1 MKAVE
6 PIAIIGVGCR
16 MPGGVGSPDGMWK
29 LLADGVDA
37 VAEIPEERWHLPAI
51 YHPDPAKPGRM
62 NTPRG
67 GFLDHID
74 RFDAQFFGISPREA
88 ARMDPQQRLLLEV
101 AYQAIED
108 AGLTMASLS
117 GKRAAV
123 YVGISTW
130 DYSFL
135 QIKAEERAALDA
147 YTNVGTALCI
157 AANRISYF
165 FNLIGPSVAVDTA
178 CSSSLVAT
186 HLACRSMWNGES
198 ELAFVGGVNL
208 MLQPEITI
216 GFSKASMLSPDGR
229 CKSFD
234 SRANG
239 YVRGEGAGV
248 VILKPLARALA
259 DGDQIYALIRATAV
273 NQDGR
278 TPGISVPN
286 QASQEA
292 NIIDA
297 LRLADIPPESV
308 QYVEAHGT
316 GTPVGDPIEAAALG
330 AVYGKAR
337 KTEDRCVIGSI
348 KSNVGHMEAAAGM
361 AGLIK
366 TALCL
371 QRRQILGN
379 LHFESPNPQ
388 IAFDDLRLRVAQRPE
403 PWPETNG
410 QPSRAGVNS
419 FGFGGTNGHVI
430 LEAAPETESTV
441 RVPAEAADGRAWLLP
456 ISARSAP
463 ALSDLARSYLNSLAQ
478 ERGLKRESLR
488 DICFSASVK
497 RSHHDFRLALVA
509 HDHAELA
516 EQLEASL
523 RGEDRANCS
532 TGRTSSI
539 PLKPVFVC
547 SGMGQQWWAM
557 GRELLSH
564 EPAFSRAVEEVS
576 DLFGSLAGWSLLKKL
591 IADEKTSQ
599 VQETRIGQPA
609 IFALQVGLAALWRS
623 WGIEPAAVL
632 GHSAGEMAATYIAG
646 ALSLKDAVRITF
658 HRSRLQHRTAGQGGM
673 LAAGISREEAA
684 RLVERY
690 PRAISIA
697 AINGLRSITLSGD
710 VAVLAEIDKALNEA
724 DVFSRILQVDVPYH
738 SPKMEQLEKEL
749 VECLSEIQPRP
760 ASTPF
765 FSTVAGTELVGSEL
779 DAWYWYRNI
788 REPVLFHDTLG
799 KVVEAGHRVFLEIGA
814 HPVLKRDLDACLKER
829 SLQGATLCSLRREN
843 RERAALL
850 GSLGRLYS
858 LGAEIDW
865 HRLYPVDAT
874 TIRLP
879 SYPFQSES
887 HWRESDQARRIRV
900 GRPVHPLL
908 GIRLEVP
915 KPSWKVDL
923 DSSDLSYLAD
933 HRIGDSTVFPGAGY
947 VEMAL
952 AAARE
957 IFGPIP
963 CVLEDIEFQRFL
975 ILDQNGAQA
984 VQVELDPASS
994 EFAVSV
1000 RGDASDNSWD
1010 VHATGGIRQAIQPTS
1025 VKLDLAQIV
1034 MRCPDLFSREECNC
1048 RFADA
1053 GYHYGPTFQGIERLW
1068 RGEREILAEVLVPRD
1083 LHEHLSDYRLHP
1095 AVLDACFQ
1103 TMLAAFPTWTNGQ
1116 VTKGEIFVPVKIDR
1130 IRFHAP
1136 PPPRMFA
1143 YTRVTNF
1150 GAGELK
1156 VDLQIVDESGGSLV
1170 EVRGLT
1176 ARQTGYRGQR
1186 LNNTLYEYQWKL
1198 KAREAARGG
1207 RDSHH
1212 LPSPE
1217 VLGPVMQEAGE
1228 ILRQRFNRAR
1238 FQNEFQARSRE
1249 AAAAY
1254 IVRALRELGFSP
1266 ALCGAV
1272 PIEQIAER
1280 LGIAPQY
1287 HRWLRLM
1294 LRELTASDI
1303 ASTDDPHCLW
1313 KAAWDEFPECQAELK
1328 HLRLCGENLPAV
1340 LRGDFD
1346 PLNLIFPEG
1355 GVTAAEILYQD
1366 SPTFRLNNL
1375 LVQKAVIEIARRLP
1389 KGRAL
1394 RILEIGGGTG
1404 GTTGFVLPVLPEHCT
1419 EYVFT
1424 DISPR
1429 FTAHAQHKFAQYPF
1443 AQCRTLDI
1451 ESDPLEQGFDPH
1463 SFDLIIASDVL
1474 HATKDLRRT
1483 LDHIKRLLGSSG
1495 TVAIVELT
1503 RPWLGLTLIFG
1514 LLKGWWLFD
1523 DDVRRDEPCIS
1534 QERWKTLLHNAGFSG
1549 TVCIADCPAVDGA
1562 QHSLILARGPQ
1573 LTASPTLA
1581 PQTAGESRTWLLFA
1595 DGAAAG
1601 GVSVGA
1607 ELAFKL
1613 RQRGDAVF
1621 QVTHGAEFRQCD
1633 ASSFR
1638 VRAGN
1643 SDDMRRLM
1651 ESVGSQAPRLA
1662 GIVHLWS
1669 LDTQTTELMTND
1681 ALMSSTRL
1689 GCVVVMQLVQALA
1702 AMDHSAA
1709 DNIWLVTHAA
1719 QPLEGPADALQVA
1732 QSPLWG
1738 LGRVAISEYQNLHC
1752 RLVDL
1757 VSCSP
1762 EEIDLL
1768 ADELSLATDGEDE
1781 IALHGD
1787 LRYVRRLVPISWAT
1801 VHKAGPSAG
1810 EDRKPFRI
1818 EVPRPGILDLLCARG
1833 IPRTAPKL
1841 NEVEI
1846 EVAATGLN
1854 FMDLMLAM
1862 GMLPSEATADPSAR
1876 NLPGLECAGR
1886 VVAVGDQVSEFA
1898 IGDEVIAAGWPG
1910 SLATHTTVDARFVAF
1925 KPRHLSFEQ
1934 AATIPIAFLT
1944 AYYSLKTLGQLQ
1956 PGERVLIHS
1965 GAGGLGLAAVQLALK
1980 AGAIVFAT
1988 AGSPEKREL
1997 LAALGVPHVMD
2008 SRSLAF
2014 ADEVLDLTDGEGVD
2028 LVLNSLSGD
2037 AIDKGLS
2044 ILRPYGRFIEV
2055 GKTDIYKNRKIGM
2068 RPLRKNISM
2077 FVVDLLGAVGPRPDL
2092 ARSLMREVLGR
2103 FESNE
2108 LSPLP
2113 YRVFPV
2119 ARVADAFRDMAQ
2131 AKHVGKL
2138 ILSMQETEG
2147 MPVERSVR
2155 QSVAIDADASYLV
2168 TGGLGGF
2175 GLAVADYL
2183 SRRGARRLALV
2194 GRRGV
2199 LPSTQAAVE
2208 SLRRR
2213 GIEVMVFPAD
2223 VTDRE
2228 RMHDVIATVQRN
2240 MGPLRGIMH
2249 AAMVLDDA
2257 PIERLTEERMWKAM
2271 APKIMGAWNLHS
2283 LTVDIPLDFFVLFS
2297 SFASMVGNAGQA
2309 NYVAGNAFLE
2319 ALAYYRRGRGLPAL
2333 AVNWGVVGEVG
2344 HVAESPETA
2353 DRLDRLGLKPMP
2365 LSETLD
2371 TLDKLMSSDA
2381 VQVGVAE
2388 IEWKSFLR
2396 TTGMHSSPR
2405 YSGLGGDPA
2414 AEESQLSLRSGIRD
2428 ILEADETLLPSMV
2441 ETYIREHLARAM
2453 GSAPARIDTQQSLRN
2468 LGVDSLIAVEV
2479 RNHINTELGVNVPL
2493 AKLMQSESINAL
2505 VAFVSER
2512 LLERNRGEASKSSIR
2527 ETAAKLDIPLGGADT
2542 AGLLERIDELTD
2554 DEVERH
2560 LSLLEPRGHV

>member
-1 MKAVE
+1 MRAVE
-6 PIAIIGVGCR
+6 PIAIIGIGCR
-16 MPGGVGSPDGMWK
+16 MPGGVGNPEDMWK

-37 VAEIPEERWHLPAI
+37 VVEVPEERWHLPAI
-51 YHPDPAKPGRM
+51 FHPDAAKPGRM
-62 NTPRG
+62 NTRWG
-67 GFLDHID
+67 GFLDQID

-88 ARMDPQQRLLLEV
+88 SRMDPQQRMLLEV
-101 AYQAIED
+101 AYQAVED

-117 GKRAAV
+117 GRRVAV

-165 FNLIGPSVAVDTA
+165 FNLVGPSAAVDTA

-186 HLACRSMWNGES
+186 HLACRSIWNGES
-198 ELAFVGGVNL
+198 EFAFVGGVNL

-278 TPGISVPN
+278 TAGISVPN
-286 QASQEA
+286 QVSQEA
-292 NIIDA
+292 NIVDA

-330 AVYGKAR
+330 AVYGKPR
-337 KTEDRCVIGSI
+337 KPEDRCVIGSI
-348 KSNVGHMEAAAGM
+348 KSNMGHMEAAAGM

-366 TALCL
+366 AALCL
-371 QRRQILGN
+371 KHRQIPGN

-388 IAFDDLRLRVAQRPE
+388 IPFDDLRLRVAQRPE

-410 QPSRAGVNS
+410 QPRRAGVNS
-419 FGFGGTNGHVI
+419 FGFGGTNGHAI
-430 LEAAPETESTV
+430 LEAAPETKRTV
-441 RVPAEAADGRAWLLP
+441 RTPAETADGRAWLLP

-463 ALSDLARSYLNSLAQ
+463 ALSDLTRSYLDSLAQ
-478 ERGLKRESLR
+478 EGGLKSEPLR
-488 DICFSASVK
+488 NICFSASAK

-509 HDHAELA
+509 HDRAELS

-532 TGRTSSI
+532 TGRTSSM
-539 PLKPVFVC
+539 PLEPVFVC

-557 GRELLSH
+557 GRELLSQ
-564 EPAFSRAVEEVS
+564 EPAFRRAVEEVNE
-576 DLFGSLAGWSLLKKL
+576 LFGSLAGWSLLEKL
-591 IADEKTSQ
+591 TADETASQ
-599 VQETRIGQPA
+599 VQETRVGQPA

-623 WGIEPAAVL
+623 WGVEPAAVL

-646 ALSLKDAVRITF
+646 VLSLEDAIRVTF
-658 HRSRLQHRTAGQGGM
+658 HRSRLQYRTAGQGGM

-684 RLVERY
+684 RLVERH

-724 DVFSRILQVDVPYH
+724 DVFSRALQVDVPYH

-749 VECLSEIQPRP
+749 LECLSEIRPRP

-765 FSTVAGTELVGSEL
+765 FSTVTGTGLVGSEL
-779 DAWYWYRNI
+779 DARYWYRNV
-788 REPVLFHDTLG
+788 REPVLFHDTIG
-799 KVVEAGHRVFLEIGA
+799 KLIDAGHRVFLEIGA
-814 HPVLKRDLDACLKER
+814 HPVLRRDIAACLTEK
-829 SLQGATLCSLRREN
+829 SLQGATLGSLRRED

-865 HRLYPVDAT
+865 HKLYPVDARA
-874 TIRLP
+874 IRLP
-879 SYPFQSES
+879 SYHFQAES
-887 HWRESDQARRIRV
+887 HWRESDHARRIRV
-900 GRPVHPLL
+900 GRPAHPLL

-923 DSSDLSYLAD
+923 DSPDLSYLAD
-933 HRIGDSTVFPGAGY
+933 HRISDSIVFPGAGY

-957 IFGPIP
+957 VFGPAP

-975 ILDQNGAQA
+975 VLDPSVTPV
-984 VQVELDPASS
+984 VQVEFDPASN
-994 EFAVSV
+994 EFAVAV
-1000 RGDASDNSWD
+1000 RGDDSDDSWE
-1010 VHATGGIRQAIQPTS
+1010 VNAKGSIRQFTQSTPD
-1025 VKLDLAQIV
+1025 KLDLTQIV
-1034 MRCPDLFSREECNC
+1034 LRCPASFSREECNR

-1068 RGEREILAEVLVPRD
+1068 RGEREVLAEVLVPSGLYD
-1083 LHEHLSDYRLHP
+1083 HLSDYRLHP

-1103 TMLAAFPTWTNGQ
+1103 TMLAAFPTWTEGQ

-1130 IRFHAP
+1130 IRFHATP
-1136 PPPRMFA
+1136 ASRMFA
-1143 YTRVTNF
+1143 YMRVTNF
-1150 GAGELK
+1150 GTGELK

-1176 ARQTGYRGQR
+1176 ARQTGHRGQR
-1186 LNNTLYEYQWKL
+1186 LDNNLYEYQWKL
-1198 KAREAARGG
+1198 KPREAARSG

-1212 LPSPE
+1212 LPSPD
-1217 VLGPVMQEAGE
+1217 VLNPVMQGAGE
-1228 ILRQRFNRAR
+1228 FLRRRLNRAR
-1238 FQNEFQARSRE
+1238 FQNEFQTQSR
-1249 AAAAY
+1249 ATAVAY
-1254 IVRALRELGFSP
+1254 IARALRQLGLTPELR
-1266 ALCGAV
+1266 GAV
-1272 PIEQIAER
+1272 PNEQLAER

-1287 HRWLRLM
+1287 HRWLSLM
-1294 LRELTASDI
+1294 LKELTARDI
-1303 ASTDDPHCLW
+1303 AATEDPHRLW

-1328 HLRLCGENLPAV
+1328 LLRSCGENLPAV

-1355 GVTAAEILYQD
+1355 AVTAAEALYQD

-1375 LVQKAVIEIARRLP
+1375 LVQKAVVETARRLP

-1429 FTAHAQHKFAQYPF
+1429 FTAHAQHRFSRYPF
-1443 AQCRTLDI
+1443 AEFRTLDI
-1451 ESDPLEQGFDPH
+1451 EHDPLEQGFDAH

-1483 LDHIKRLLGSSG
+1483 LDHIKQLLGSGG

-1503 RPWLGLTLIFG
+1503 RPWLFLTLIFG

-1523 DDVRRDEPCIS
+1523 DDVRSGEPCIS
-1534 QERWKTLLHNAGFSG
+1534 QEGWKSLLHDAGFSG
-1549 TVCIADCPAVDGA
+1549 TVCIADCPAFDDA

-1581 PQTAGESRTWLLFA
+1581 PQAATESRTWLLFA
-1595 DGAAAG
+1595 DDGAAG
-1601 GVSVGA
+1601 RPSVGA
-1607 ELAFKL
+1607 ELALKL
-1613 RQRGDAVF
+1613 RERGDTVI
-1621 QVTHGAEFRQCD
+1621 QVMHGAELQQCD

-1638 VRAGN
+1638 MRAGN
-1643 SDDMRRLM
+1643 ADDIRRLM
-1651 ESVGSQAPRLA
+1651 EIIGNRASRLA

-1669 LDTQTTELMTND
+1669 LDAQATESMTND
-1681 ALMSSTRL
+1681 ALVSSARL
-1689 GCVVVMQLVQALA
+1689 GCVAVMQLVQALA
-1702 AMDHSAA
+1702 TMDRSVV

-1719 QPLEGPADALQVA
+1719 QPLEGRAAAHQVA

-1757 VSCSP
+1757 ASRSR
-1762 EEIDLL
+1762 EEIDALVE
-1768 ADELSLATDGEDE
+1768 ELSNGDDEDE

-1787 LRYVRRLVPISWAT
+1787 LRYVHRLVPVSSAT
-1801 VHKAGPSAG
+1801 AHDVGQTTG
-1810 EDRKPFRI
+1810 GDRPPFQI
-1818 EVPRPGILDLLCARG
+1818 EVPRPGILDTLCARS
-1833 IPRTAPKL
+1833 IPRTMPKP

-1846 EVAATGLN
+1846 EVAAAGLN
-1854 FMDLMLAM
+1854 FMDLMLVM
-1862 GMLPSEATADPSAR
+1862 GLLPPEVTADPSAR

-1886 VVAVGDQVSEFA
+1886 VVAVGDQVSEYA

-1910 SLATHTTVDARFVAF
+1910 SLTTHMTVDARFVAP

-1944 AYYSLKTLGQLQ
+1944 AYYSLKTLGQMQ
-1956 PGERVLIHS
+1956 AGERVLIHS
-1965 GAGGLGLAAVQLALK
+1965 GTGGLGLAAVQLALK
-1980 AGAIVFAT
+1980 AGAVVFAT

-1997 LAALGVPHVMD
+1997 LSALGVPHVMD

-2014 ADEVLDLTDGEGVD
+2014 ADEILELTKGEGVD
-2028 LVLNSLSGD
+2028 LVLNSLAGD
-2037 AIDKGLS
+2037 AIDKSLS

-2068 RPLRKNISM
+2068 KPLRKNISM
-2077 FVVDLLGAVGPRPDL
+2077 FVVDLLGAVGPRPAL
-2092 ARSLMREVLGR
+2092 ARSLMRDVLGR
-2103 FESNE
+2103 FEDNE
-2108 LSPLP
+2108 LRPLP
-2113 YRVFPV
+2113 HRVFP
-2119 ARVADAFRDMAQ
+2119 AGRLADAFRDMAQ
-2131 AKHVGKL
+2131 AKHIGKL
-2138 ILSMQETEG
+2138 IISFEDTEG
-2147 MPVERSVR
+2147 LPVERR
-2155 QSVAIDADASYLV
+2155 LPQSVAIDAAASYLI

-2175 GLAVADYL
+2175 GLAVADHL
-2183 SRRGARRLALV
+2183 ARRGARRLALV
-2194 GRRGV
+2194 GRRG
-2199 LPSTQAAVE
+2199 LSPSTQAAVE
-2208 SLRRR
+2208 RIRQR
-2213 GIEVMVFPAD
+2213 GAEVMVCPAD
-2223 VTDRE
+2223 VTNRE
-2228 RMHDVIATVQRN
+2228 QMGDVIATVQRD

-2257 PIERLTEERMWKAM
+2257 PIESLTEERMWNAM
-2271 APKIMGAWNLHS
+2271 APKMLGAWNLHS
-2283 LTVDIPLDFFVLFS
+2283 LTADIPLDFFVLFS

-2309 NYVAGNAFLE
+2309 NYVAGNVFLE
-2319 ALAYYRRGRGLPAL
+2319 ALAHYRRARGLPAV
-2333 AVNWGVVGEVG
+2333 AINWGVVGDVG
-2344 HVAESPETA
+2344 HVAASPETA
-2353 DRLDRLGLKPMP
+2353 DRLDRLGLKSMP
-2365 LSETLD
+2365 LSD
-2371 TLDKLMSSDA
+2371 TLEALDKVMSSGA
-2381 VQVGVAE
+2381 VEVGVVE
-2388 IEWKSFLR
+2388 VEWKTFLR
-2396 TTGMHSSPR
+2396 TTGMRSSAR
-2405 YSGLGGDPA
+2405 YSGLGGDTG
-2414 AEESQLSLRSGIRD
+2414 AEESRLSVTSSVRD
-2428 ILEADETLLPSMV
+2428 LLEADAASLPSLV
-2441 ETYIREHLARAM
+2441 ETYIRDHLARAM
-2453 GSAPARIDTQQSLRN
+2453 GSAPSRIDTQQSLRN
-2468 LGVDSLIAVEV
+2468 LGIDSLIAVEV
-2479 RNHINTELGVNVPL
+2479 RNHINTELGVNIPL

-2505 VAFVSER
+2505 AAFVAER
-2512 LLERNRGEASKSSIR
+2512 LLERNRDDVSKSPTR
-2527 ETAAKLDIPLGGADT
+2527 EAGAKLDIPLGGADT
-2542 AGLLERIDELTD
+2542 ADLLERIDELTD
-2554 DEVERH
+2554 EEVERH
-2560 LSLLEPRGHV
+2560 LSLLEPKGQS